1 MNRDAGGWLRRREA
15 AEPPPHP
22 AGTRVDA
29 DLAYGRWPAQRL
41 DVYRPA
47 QAQSAPVL
55 VVVHGGAWI
64 TGDKQQPQV
73 VGHKLAHWGPKGW
86 IVVAINYRRLPWAD
100 PREQAIDVARAL
112 AYVQREAAGW
122 GGDTGRIVV
131 LGHSTGAHLA
141 ALVLADTAL
150 AAAAGCVAP
159 AAAVLVDSAA
169 LDVVEVMDGA
179 HLPLHDRA
187 FGDQRAAWELA
198 SPWHRAATL
207 QAAPPPV
214 LLLCSSLREDSTRQS
229 ERFAARLV
237 ERGGRARSVALPLT
251 HAELNEQLGQPGEAT
266 NQVDAFLAEC
276 FAPPAAAAG

>member
-1 MNRDAGGWLRRREA
+1 MSPDTGGWLRRRDS
-15 AEPPPHP
+15 AEFPPPP
-22 AGTRVDA
+22 PGTVLEA

-47 QAQSAPVL
+47 KAQRAPLL
-55 VVVHGGAWI
+55 VVVHGGAWV

-86 IVVAINYRRLPWAD
+86 IVVALNYRRLPWAG
-100 PREQAIDVARAL
+100 PREQAADVARAL
-112 AYVQREAAGW
+112 AFVQRECAGW
-122 GGDTGRIVV
+122 GGDPARIVV

-150 AAAAGCVAP
+150 AAAAGCKPP

-169 LDVVEVMDGA
+169 LDVVEVMQGA

-187 FGDQRAAWELA
+187 FGDTREGWEAA

-207 QAAPPPV
+207 AAPPPV
-214 LLLCSSLREDSTRQS
+214 LLTCSSLREDSVRQS

-237 ERGGRARSVALPLT
+237 ERGGRARALPLPLT
-251 HAELNEQLGQPGEAT
+251 HAELNERLGQGGQPTEA
-266 NQVDAFLAEC
+266 VDAFLAEV
-276 FAPPAAAAG
+276 FAPPPAAG

>member
-1 MNRDAGGWLRRREA
+1 MSPDTGGWLRRRDS
-15 AEPPPHP
+15 AEPAPPLP
-22 AGTRVDA
+22 LGTVIDA

-47 QAQSAPVL
+47 KAQRAPVL

-73 VGHKLAHWGPKGW
+73 VGHKLAHWGAKGW
-86 IVVAINYRRLPWAD
+86 ILVALNYRRLPWAD
-100 PREQAIDVARAL
+100 PREQAADVARAL
-112 AYVQREAAGW
+112 AFVQRECAGW
-122 GGDTGRIVV
+122 GGDAGRIVV

-150 AAAAGCVAP
+150 AADAGCKPP

-169 LDVVEVMDGA
+169 LDVVEVMQGA

-187 FGDQRAAWELA
+187 FGDAREGWEAA

-207 QAAPPPV
+207 TAPPPV
-214 LLLCSSLREDSTRQS
+214 LLVCSSLREDSVRQS

-237 ERGGRARSVALPLT
+237 ERGGRARALPMALT
-251 HAELNEQLGQPGEAT
+251 HAELNERLGQDGELTEA
-266 NQVDAFLAEC
+266 VDAFVAEV
-276 FAPPAAAAG
+276 FAPPAAAG

>member
-1 MNRDAGGWLRRREA
+1 MRRRDS
-15 AEPPPHP
+15 AEPAPALPP
-22 AGTRVDA
+22 GVVFDA

-47 QAQSAPVL
+47 QAQAAPVL

-86 IVVAINYRRLPWAD
+86 ILVALNYRRLPWAD
-100 PREQAIDVARAL
+100 PREQAADVARAL
-112 AYVQREAAGW
+112 AFVQRECAGW
-122 GGDTGRIVV
+122 GGDAGRIVV

-150 AAAAGCVAP
+150 AADAGCKPP

-169 LDVVEVMDGA
+169 LDVVEVMQGV

-187 FGDQRAAWELA
+187 FGDAREGWESA

-207 QAAPPPV
+207 TAPPPV
-214 LLLCSSLREDSTRQS
+214 LLVCSSLREDSVRQS

-237 ERGGRARSVALPLT
+237 ERGGRARSLPLALT
-251 HAELNEQLGQPGEAT
+251 HAELNERLGQEGEPTEA
-266 NQVDAFLAEC
+266 VDAFLAEV
-276 FAPPAAAAG
+276 FAPVAAAG

>member
-1 MNRDAGGWLRRREA
+1 MSPDIGGWLRRRDSS
-15 AEPPPHP
+15 EPAPPLP
-22 AGTRVDA
+22 PGTVVDA

-47 QAQSAPVL
+47 KVQRAPVL

-73 VGHKLAHWGPKGW
+73 VGHKLAHWGPEGW
-86 IVVAINYRRLPWAD
+86 ILVALNYRRLPWAD
-100 PREQAIDVARAL
+100 PREQAADVARAL
-112 AYVQREAAGW
+112 AFVQRECAGW
-122 GGDTGRIVV
+122 GGDAGRIVV

-150 AAAAGCVAP
+150 AADAGCQPP

-169 LDVVEVMDGA
+169 LDVVEVMQGA

-187 FGDQRAAWELA
+187 FGDTPAGWEAA

-207 QAAPPPV
+207 GVPPPPV
-214 LLLCSSLREDSTRQS
+214 LLLCSSLREDSVRQS

-237 ERGGRARSVALPLT
+237 ERGGRARAVPLALT
-251 HAELNEQLGQPGEAT
+251 HAELNERLGQGGEPTEA
-266 NQVDAFLAEC
+266 VDAFLAGL
-276 FAPPAAAAG
+276 FVPPPAEG

>member
-1 MNRDAGGWLRRREA
+1 MSPDTGGWLRRRDS
-15 AEPPPHP
+15 AEPPPALP
-22 AGTRVDA
+22 PGTVLDA

-47 QAQSAPVL
+47 KARRAPVL

-73 VGHKLAHWGPKGW
+73 VGHKLAHWGPEGW
-86 IVVAINYRRLPWAD
+86 ILVALNYRRLPWAD
-100 PREQAIDVARAL
+100 PREQAADVARAL
-112 AYVQREAAGW
+112 AFVQRECAGW
-122 GGDTGRIVV
+122 GGDAGRIVV

-150 AAAAGCVAP
+150 AAEAGCKPP

-169 LDVVEVMDGA
+169 LDVVEVMQGA

-187 FGDQRAAWELA
+187 FGDTREGWEAA

-207 QAAPPPV
+207 DAPPPV
-214 LLLCSSLREDSTRQS
+214 LLVCSSLREDSVRQS

-237 ERGGRARSVALPLT
+237 ERGGRARALPLPLT
-251 HAELNEQLGQPGEAT
+251 HAELNERLGQGGEPTEA
-266 NQVDAFLAEC
+266 VDAFLAEV
-276 FAPPAAAAG
+276 FAPQPAAG

>member
-1 MNRDAGGWLRRREA
+1 MSPDTGGWLRRRESV
-15 AEPPPHP
+15 EPAPPLP
-22 AGTRVDA
+22 PGTVFDA

-47 QAQSAPVL
+47 KCRRAPVL

-73 VGHKLAHWGPKGW
+73 VGHKLAHWGPEGW
-86 IVVAINYRRLPWAD
+86 IVVAINYRRLPWAG
-100 PREQAIDVARAL
+100 PREQALDVARAL
-112 AYVQREAAGW
+112 AFVQRECTGW
-122 GGDTGRIVV
+122 GGDAARIVV

-150 AAAAGCVAP
+150 AADAGCKPPVAV
-159 AAAVLVDSAA
+159 VLVDSAA
-169 LDVVEVMDGA
+169 LDVVEVMQGA

-187 FGDQRAAWELA
+187 FGDTREGWEAA

-207 QAAPPPV
+207 DAPPPPV
-214 LLLCSSLREDSTRQS
+214 LLVCSSLREDSVRQS

-237 ERGGRARSVALPLT
+237 ERGGRARAVPLPLT
-251 HAELNEQLGQPGEAT
+251 HAELNERLGQDGEPT
-266 NQVDAFLAEC
+266 TVVDGFLAEL
-276 FAPPAAAAG
+276 FAPPAAAG